1 MPFKSNLPEIMQI
14 NVFSFNYNNKI
25 RTYYKTYNKYEKHK
39 KHPVIPTMFP
49 LIKIFLKLFLNCF
62 QSKF

>member
-25 RTYYKTYNKYEKHK
+25 RTYYKTYNKHEKHK
-39 KHPVIPTMFP
+39 KNIQ
-49 LIKIFLKLFLNCF
+49 LFQQCF
-62 QSKF
+62 H